1 MWYMYSMPRKMPKVC
16 NECPFS
22 TTTKL
27 VGDFWLLLIIR
38 TLITSSPLRFT
49 ELADTL
55 VGISRR
61 TLTLKL
67 KLAEHEG
74 LITRTEYA
82 EHPPRVEYTIT
93 SYGKKL
99 KPVLAAINTFS
110 KQ

>member
-1 MWYMYSMPRKMPKVC
+1 MPEIC

-38 TLITSSPLRFT
+38 TLLQTSPLRFT

-55 VGISRR
+55 AGISRR

-67 KLAEHEG
+67 KRAEHEG
-74 LITRTEYA
+74 LITRTDFA
-82 EHPPRVEYTIT
+82 THPPRVEYAIT
-93 SYGKKL
+93 PYGKKL
-99 KPVLAAINTFS
+99 KPLLAAINTFANQS
-110 KQ
+110 K